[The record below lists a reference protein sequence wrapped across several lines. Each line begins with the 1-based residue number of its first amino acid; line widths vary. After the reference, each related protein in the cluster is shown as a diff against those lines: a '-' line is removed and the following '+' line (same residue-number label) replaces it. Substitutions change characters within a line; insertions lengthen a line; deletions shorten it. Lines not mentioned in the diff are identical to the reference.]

1 MRRRFLAAFC
11 ISITAS
17 LAAAQRADKLLIIH
31 ADDLG
36 MAHSVNAASIKALES
51 GAINSASV
59 MVPCPWFPEIAAWA
73 RQHADADLGLHLTLT
88 SEWAYYRWGPVLSKT
103 LVPSLL
109 DPDGYLHRTEA
120 EAAAKID
127 PAEAEAEIRAQI
139 ARARAFGIRPTH
151 LDAHMRTLHQNA
163 ALFRVLL
170 KVAHDNGIPAAIP
183 RAFTNRADFGPLIG
197 PGDIVIDNMIT
208 ITPEVSSKQW
218 ASYYEETIHNLKPG
232 LTELIVHLGYDD
244 AELQA
249 ITADHPNWG
258 AAWRQRDFNVLRSD
272 RFRRLLRDYG
282 VKLVT
287 WRELSTSR

>member
-1 MRRRFLAAFC
+1 MRRRLFVAFC

-163 ALFRVLL
+163 ALFGVLL

-183 RAFTNRADFGPLIG
+183 RAFASRSDFAPLIR
-197 PGDIVIDNMIT
+197 PDDILIDEMPT
-208 ITPEVSSKQW
+208 ISPSDSP
-218 ASYYEETIHNLKPG
+218 AYYENLIRNLKPG

-244 AELQA
+244 AELRA
-249 ITADHPNWG
+249 ITIDHLNWG
-258 AAWRQRDFNVLRSD
+258 AAWRQRDFDVLRSD
-272 RFRRLLRDYG
+272 RFRRLLRESG

-287 WRELSTSR
+287 WRELSASR